1 MQNDFEAELLLETK
15 NREDVIVAMG
25 MMMDSPLPFENV
37 SQSLESEVTLEG
49 FLWLLL
55 LMLLALLKIGLGIH
69 KFLANEGRRLTT
81 SSWKRTTIAD
91 RISSIRHLNSI
102 RQRTVRELDR
112 KIINDV
118 SFTKF
123 QVNRLTGE

>member
-1 MQNDFEAELLLETK
+1 
-15 NREDVIVAMG
+15 
-25 MMMDSPLPFENV
+25 
-37 SQSLESEVTLEG
+37 
-49 FLWLLL
+49 
-55 LMLLALLKIGLGIH
+55 MLLALLKIGLGIH

-102 RQRTVRELDR
+102 RQRTIRELDR
-112 KIINDV
+112 EIINNV

-123 QVNRLTGE
+123 QVNRLTGEQVSGAGHEISRGDTSGTSLIDRSITDINGIKDTNLRLNR